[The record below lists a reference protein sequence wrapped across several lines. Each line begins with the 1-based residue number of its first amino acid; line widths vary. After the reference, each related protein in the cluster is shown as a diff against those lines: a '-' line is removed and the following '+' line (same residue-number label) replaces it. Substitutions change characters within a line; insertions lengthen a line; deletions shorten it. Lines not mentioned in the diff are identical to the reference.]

1 MQHERMVA
9 IVLAG
14 GKGKRMESDL
24 PKVLHPLCGKPMV
37 FWLLSQLVPLF
48 QERIIVVVGYQK
60 ERVQREIEEMA
71 AASFAWQKEQ
81 LGTAHAVQCALP
93 VLFERFPTAEHV
105 LILCGDVPLLKEK
118 TIRKMVQNHAFRNAD
133 ISLLVAEV
141 SNPFG
146 YGRVLLDER
155 GHVDRIVEEADCS
168 PSEKSIRRINTGI
181 YVVRAK
187 YLTQLL
193 QGVRSDNAQK
203 EYYLTDIVKIG
214 KAMGLSIH
222 MDVCEDPREI
232 QGINSRSELMR
243 VESDLGD
250 SCHNFLDMA

>member
-1 MQHERMVA
+1 MQDDGVVS

-37 FWLLSQLVPLF
+37 FWLLDQLVPLF

-60 ERVQREIEEMA
+60 ERVQGEIEKMGA
-71 AASFAWQKEQ
+71 VSFAWQKEQ

-93 VLFERFPTAEHV
+93 VLFERFPASEHV
-105 LILCGDVPLLKEK
+105 LILCGDIPLLKGN
-118 TIRKMVQNHAFRNAD
+118 TIRKMVQNHILRHAD
-133 ISLLVAEV
+133 ISLLVTELN
-141 SNPFG
+141 NPYG

-168 PSEKSIRRINTGI
+168 REEKAIRRINTGI
-181 YVVRAK
+181 YVVRARH
-187 YLTQLL
+187 LAQLL
-193 QGVRSDNAQK
+193 QGIRSDNAQK

-222 MDVCEDPREI
+222 MEACEDPSEI
-232 QGINSRSELMR
+232 QGINSKGELLR
-243 VESDLGD
+243 VEKELVG
-250 SCHNFLDMA
+250 